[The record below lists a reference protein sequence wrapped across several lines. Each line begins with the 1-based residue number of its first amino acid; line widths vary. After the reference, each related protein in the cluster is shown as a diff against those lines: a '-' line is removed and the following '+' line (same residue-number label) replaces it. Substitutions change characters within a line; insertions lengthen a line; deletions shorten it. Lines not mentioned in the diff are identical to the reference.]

1 MSQHRANYKK
11 APIFL
16 GLERTRKKSSADWKR
31 TSTSEYYQDALGY
44 TRQQMLF
51 HGHYGLAVQ
60 PRLRKAGSGFQPVGR
75 AAHLFASLIKGTIF
89 HLSPPQ
95 NTCLLT
101 HGNKAG
107 VCLSHISPVV
117 VP

>member
-44 TRQQMLF
+44 TRQRCYSTGIM
-51 HGHYGLAVQ
+51 GLLCNHDSARQAVDFN
-60 PRLRKAGSGFQPVGR
+60 LWAGRPTSLPV
-75 AAHLFASLIKGTIF
+75 
-89 HLSPPQ
+89 
-95 NTCLLT
+95 
-101 HGNKAG
+101 
-107 VCLSHISPVV
+107 
-117 VP
+117 